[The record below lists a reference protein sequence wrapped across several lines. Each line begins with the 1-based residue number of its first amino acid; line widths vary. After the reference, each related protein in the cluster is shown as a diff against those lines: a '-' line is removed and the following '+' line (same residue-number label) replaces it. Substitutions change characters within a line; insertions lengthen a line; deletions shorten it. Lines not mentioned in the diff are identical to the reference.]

1 VEHPPGLRPASGI
14 DDVLSKRVRLSR
26 RLRGAMLVPKFV
38 TKPPRHA
45 AEPLRRHVARQPG
58 QLGPCRNGQDCVRR
72 LLADSLNHL
81 TVSVAIAAPSHP

>member
-1 VEHPPGLRPASGI
+1 MAGT
-14 DDVLSKRVRLSR
+14 K
-26 RLRGAMLVPKFV
+26 LVTKFV

-45 AEPLRRHVARQPG
+45 AEPVRRHAARQAG
-58 QLGPCRNGQDCVRR
+58 QLGHCRNGRDCVRR